1 VISRNSRTPSEYISY
16 GLYFYF
22 SGLSLRKTADSRLSA
37 DCVIKRNHVS
47 NWNWIQKY
55 KPEKISSEK
64 KKVSEYVIDETAVI
78 KVGPDYVW
86 IWVATIEAE
95 NKEILGMSISKER
108 NMFVVTE
115 RFLSDVV
122 EKYGKHPVS
131 SDGGTWY
138 PQACRFLKLSHQIH
152 FSYEKSIIERTIQYI
167 KDRIECF
174 DDYFLCRKKKC
185 KLKHVINWLNPFVDH
200 HN

>member
-95 NKEILGMSISKER
+95 NKEILGMSIS
-108 NMFVVTE
+108 
-115 RFLSDVV
+115 
-122 EKYGKHPVS
+122 
-131 SDGGTWY
+131 
-138 PQACRFLKLSHQIH
+138 
-152 FSYEKSIIERTIQYI
+152 
-167 KDRIECF
+167 
-174 DDYFLCRKKKC
+174 
-185 KLKHVINWLNPFVDH
+185 
-200 HN
+200 